1 MGSVLKRKNGRTI
14 IQWIDGS
21 GRQRQQAVMATG
33 RDGLPLSAR
42 ATEQLARRRL
52 GEIEEKARRQ
62 RLGLDPTRSESLS
75 MPFGALFDWWWEQK
89 GKTLRSTAVK
99 PFLLKHLRPAIW
111 GTPLREVTAARVQRL
126 LADKVDT
133 LGPKSRND
141 LRGYLFNIFAVARK
155 TGGPW
160 EGRQNPIE
168 EVERSKVVPRP
179 KKILTPSEWEPVL
192 AEVPPEWQ
200 GPVATGLYAVM
211 REGEIFGMRK
221 EDVDLAAGII
231 MVNRSWDAPRT
242 KDGKAQPVPIAD
254 QLRPRLTKALREAP
268 GPLVF
273 PRADGTMH
281 SRKLRLNRMLRAAIA
296 RAGLIEGYEHRCRA
310 AHCGWKEL
318 RSSTA
323 LPEAC
328 PSCGKPSLWAKPIP
342 RHVRFHDTRHS
353 GGTAVV
359 RSAGM
364 AVAQKFL
371 RHSDV
376 RLTIHTYGH
385 LDVEDVREG
394 LSRSFT
400 TGPTIGRTAGGLRGG
415 LEADGSAKQRSGETA
430 DDAAQVPVQSHDSGS
445 DPLRTRARTGRSAAS
460 ARTRCSSAA

>member
-1 MGSVLKRKNGRTI
+1 MGSVLKRKNGRTV

-33 RDGLPLSAR
+33 RDGQPLSAR

-99 PFLLKHLRPAIW
+99 PFLLKHLRPTIW
-111 GTPLREVTAARVQRL
+111 NAPLREVTAARVQRL
-126 LADKVDT
+126 LADQMDS

-179 KKILTPSEWEPVL
+179 KKILTPLEWEPVL

-211 REGEIFGMRK
+211 REGEIFGLRK
-221 EDVDLAAGII
+221 EDVDLTAGVI

-254 QLRPRLTKALREAP
+254 QLRPRLTKALRDAP

-273 PRADGTMH
+273 PRTDGTMH

-318 RSSTA
+318 RPSPA

-394 LSRSFT
+394 LSRSFA
-400 TGPTIGRTAGGLRGG
+400 TGPVRVRTAGGLREG
-415 LEADGSAKQRSGETA
+415 LEADGSTKLRTGGTA
-430 DDAAQVPVQSHDSGS
+430 EDEPQVPVAPEDSGTDS
-445 DPLRTRARTGRSAAS
+445 FRTRARTGRSAAS